1 MSGML
6 ARYHVLQNKSNK
18 CQGLDKTLNDKCQ
31 GLDKTLNDKCILL
44 ITNTI
49 VNIPWPN
56 LNIKEKTN
64 YKSLEIG

>member
-6 ARYHVLQNKSNK
+6 ARYHVLQNKSN
-18 CQGLDKTLNDKCQ
+18 KCQ